1 MQNSGSNNLNNAVR
15 ETGFVEKILV
25 SIFSQTDGFL
35 QISLLA
41 NA

>member
-1 MQNSGSNNLNNAVR
+1 
-15 ETGFVEKILV
+15 LV

-41 NA
+41 NAWQSCIGIMHRR